1 MMGMLIGTIGNVI
14 LDPIFIFGFKM
25 GIKGAAIATVIGNAV
40 GLLYFIIFYLR
51 GKSIV
56 KFKLS
61 NIYPQKDILKEI
73 FAIGMPSS
81 VSQLLMGVAAM
92 VCNNLAVTYG
102 DNTVAGMG
110 VATKIVMIGTYIFM
124 GFAAGSQPLTGY
136 SFGAKNYERV
146 KEIIKE
152 GMLITSTTGIVLMIV
167 FGIFANEII
176 SFFTPV
182 SEVITQGSFIL
193 QGLKWSL
200 PVIGAQ
206 MLGAVTVQAMG
217 KGRAS
222 LLLSIARQGV
232 FYIPILLLLNA
243 FFGLKGLI
251 FAQPIADLLALILA
265 IIILRTIIKKSQ
277 LVLQTIL

>member
-1 MMGMLIGTIGNVI
+1 
-14 LDPIFIFGFKM
+14 
-25 GIKGAAIATVIGNAV
+25 
-40 GLLYFIIFYLR
+40 
-51 GKSIV
+51 
-56 KFKLS
+56 
-61 NIYPQKDILKEI
+61 
-73 FAIGMPSS
+73 
-81 VSQLLMGVAAM
+81 
-92 VCNNLAVTYG
+92 
-102 DNTVAGMG
+102 MG

-152 GMLITSTTGIVLMIV
+152 GMLITSTIGIVLMIV
-167 FGIFANEII
+167 FGIFANEMI

-232 FYIPILLLLNA
+232 FYIPIVLLLNG
-243 FFGLKGLI
+243 FFGLNGLI

-265 IIILRTIIKKSQ
+265 IVILRTILKKSQ
-277 LVLQTIL
+277 LVVQTIL